1 MNSEFIDSVIYF
13 GWLYTKSGLFVV
25 MLLFLC
31 WAAESNANER
41 PTMELI
47 AVAADGRGFEERDS
61 GHPYIPFGTNY
72 YDPNT
77 GWAPKLWRQFDA
89 AKVG

>member
-1 MNSEFIDSVIYF
+1 MNSEFRDSLKSF
-13 GWLYTKSGLFVV
+13 GWLYTKSGLLVV
-25 MLLFLC
+25 MLPFFC
-31 WAAESNANER
+31 WAAESWAEER

-47 AVAADGRGFEERDS
+47 AVAADGRGFAERDS

-77 GWAPKLWRQFDA
+77 G
-89 AKVG
+89 